1 MLPSRRFKMTKDII
15 VGKHVLESL
24 SLGMY
29 SNPYDILR
37 EYIQNAT
44 DAIDNAC
51 DSGVLDVGQGKIVIE
66 VGKNSEFISIR
77 DNGIGLPV
85 EHAAKKL
92 GDVGNSD
99 KNYEENR
106 GFRGIGRLGGLGY
119 ADVLSF
125 ITSAKGENKRTIIK
139 WDCIFLRELLSP
151 RNIGKEDIISVIQ
164 KVMSSEQENEDVDEH
179 YFEVRLEGIR
189 KEFLD
194 FFTSEKIDEYLSKV
208 APVDFNA
215 QHFPYSDEIKNYFL
229 EKKCP
234 LSTYNI
240 CHKNRNMPIYKP
252 YTRTLGTGM
261 QERTRNKD
269 YVKRIEYV
277 YGETANGQPL
287 YIGWLAITDFSGQIN
302 EESLQGIRL
311 RKGNILVGDKNTFAK
326 FFPSE
331 GEVANKMFAGEIHIL
346 HPDIIPN
353 AKRDDF
359 EPGEIY
365 QEMGKLITKWAGF
378 LNKTYRRGTSEATS
392 VMRNIDRVLAAK
404 KDYEAKIS
412 SGGITSDTKRDQF
425 LSNLEEID
433 NSLNRSKKKL
443 KSFININ
450 ELDKDRKDI
459 LNVYINKADEC
470 CNDFEK
476 LKNEIIDSDYSTK
489 KDIPSSY
496 SRQERKVYQRIIEVI
511 DRFFVDEPDIA
522 SKLREAI
529 KEELSIKKK

>member
-1 MLPSRRFKMTKDII
+1 MTKGII

-51 DSGVLDVGQGKIVIE
+51 DSGVLDVGQGKVVIE

-77 DNGIGLPV
+77 DNGIGLLV
-85 EHAAKKL
+85 ELAAKKL
-92 GDVGNSD
+92 GDIGNSD

-119 ADVLSF
+119 ADVLRF

-139 WDCIFLRELLSP
+139 WDCICLRELLSP

-164 KVMSSEQENEDVDEH
+164 KVMSSEQENEDIDEH

-189 KEFLD
+189 KEFLV

-215 QHFPYSDEIKNYFL
+215 QHFPYSDEINSYFL

-240 CHKNRNMPIYKP
+240 CHKDRNMPIYKP

-277 YGETANGQPL
+277 YEEAANGQPL

-365 QEMGKLITKWAGF
+365 QEMSKLITKWAE
-378 LNKTYRRGTSEATS
+378 LINKTYRRGTSKMNSAIRNLNKALADREDFEARISTGAIS
-392 VMRNIDRVLAAK
+392 SDIKREQYSKELEKADKSINNYKKELISISKNKNIDKDKINDINNIIK
-404 KDYEAKIS
+404 KAEESDKLSIKI
-412 SGGITSDTKRDQF
+412 K
-425 LSNLEEID
+425 
-433 NSLNRSKKKL
+433 
-443 KSFININ
+443 
-450 ELDKDRKDI
+450 
-459 LNVYINKADEC
+459 NK
-470 CNDFEK
+470 
-476 LKNEIIDSDYSTK
+476 IIDSEYSTK
-489 KDIPSSY
+489 KDLPSSY
-496 SRQERKVYQRIIEVI
+496 TRQERKVYQRIIEVI